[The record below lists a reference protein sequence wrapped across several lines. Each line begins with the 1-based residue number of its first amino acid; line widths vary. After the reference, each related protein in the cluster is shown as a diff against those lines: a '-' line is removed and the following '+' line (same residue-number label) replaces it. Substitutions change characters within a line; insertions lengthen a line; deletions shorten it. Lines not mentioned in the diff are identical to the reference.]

1 MPRAPGRQQAIR
13 FVVIGLAALLPAMD
27 GLLAATSAQTTG
39 AAQPLNWIVE
49 ENAKPGTTAWKI
61 PKSAPTDVQGYA
73 NRTSAL
79 PGERVRLYVDTSAAR
94 FHIALF
100 RLGWYGGKGGRRVWT
115 SRDVDGVE
123 QAPAVILDRTNTV
136 VARWSRSF
144 SFIVRDDWPEGSYL
158 IKLIASTGGQ
168 SYVPLVIR
176 NDASTADLVLQ
187 QQVATWQAYN
197 QWGGYS
203 LYLGPDHTFQTR
215 SRVVSFDRPYEGRGG
230 GGMLRSLPFIVL
242 VERLGMDV
250 TYWTD
255 VDLHQRPG
263 LLLNHRA
270 LVSLSHDEYWSTVM
284 RDAAEDARAAG
295 VNIAFLGADA
305 VFRHIR
311 FSDSRLGVD
320 REIVFYRI
328 RYEDPLNGVNNAEVT
343 VNWRNPPVNDPESAL
358 LGAMYQCYGVHADLV
373 VADGDAWVWAGTGL
387 EDGDR
392 IPGLISGE
400 YDRIFPDA
408 PTPSSVQ
415 ILAHSPVTCHGR
427 PKVAD
432 TTYYTARSGAG
443 VFDAGSTGWVDRLEC
458 GAPVRSKTCDERV
471 VRVTQNVLVAFA
483 QGPSGRTYPS
493 ESNWSTFGYELTAA
507 TDP

>member
-1 MPRAPGRQQAIR
+1 MPEAPPPARTIR
-13 FVVIGLAALLPAMD
+13 VATLRLAVL
-27 GLLAATSAQTTG
+27 LLAVVGLPPATPVP
-39 AAQPLNWIVE
+39 AAAAAESVNRIVQ
-49 ENAKPGTTAWKI
+49 ENARPGTTAWKI
-61 PKSAPTDVQGYA
+61 PKLAPRDIEGYA
-73 NRTSAL
+73 DRTSAL
-79 PGERVRLYVDTSAAR
+79 AGERVRLHVDTSAEE
-94 FHIALF
+94 FHVALF
-100 RLGWYGGKGGRRVWT
+100 RLGWYGGDGGRRVWT
-115 SRDVDGVE
+115 SREVDGVE
-123 QAPAVILDRTNTV
+123 QPPAELLDRTNTV
-136 VARWSRSF
+136 VARWPRSF
-144 SFIVRDDWPEGSYL
+144 SFVVRDAWPDGSYL
-158 IKLIASTGGQ
+158 IKLVASTGGQ

-176 NDASTADLVLQ
+176 DDASTADLVLQ

-230 GGMLRSLPFIVL
+230 GGMLKALPFIVL

-255 VDLHQRPG
+255 VDLHQRPR
-263 LLLNHRA
+263 LVRNHRA
-270 LVSLSHDEYWSTVM
+270 LVSLNHDEYWSTAM
-284 RDAAEDARAAG
+284 RDAAENARAAG

-311 FSDSRLGVD
+311 FEDSRLGAD
-320 REIVFYRI
+320 RKVVFYRI

-343 VNWRNPPVNDPESAL
+343 VNWRNPPVDDPESAL

-373 VADGDAWVWAGTGL
+373 VADADEWVWAGTGL

-392 IPGLISGE
+392 ISGLISGE

-408 PTPSSVQ
+408 PTPLRVQ

-427 PKVAD
+427 PKYAD

-443 VFDAGSTGWVDRLEC
+443 VFDAASTGWVDKLEC
-458 GAPVRSKTCDERV
+458 GAPVQAKTCDERV
-471 VRVTQNVLVAFA
+471 VRVTQNVLEAFG
-483 QGPSGRTYPS
+483 QGPSGNTHPS
-493 ESNWSTFGYELTAA
+493 EPNWWSFGYELAA
-507 TDP
+507 PTNP